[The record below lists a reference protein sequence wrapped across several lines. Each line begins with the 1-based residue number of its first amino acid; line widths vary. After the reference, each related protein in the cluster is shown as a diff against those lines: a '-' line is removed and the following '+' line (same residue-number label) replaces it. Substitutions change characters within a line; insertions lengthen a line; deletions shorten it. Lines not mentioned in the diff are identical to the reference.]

1 MEANMSMSTINN
13 TNTIVSHLWLQDVI
27 DENLTKAKATL
38 DCLLAAEDSNVVL
51 DRETIFNAV
60 WSARDSLQEIVQY
73 QAALKDN
80 FGEEN

>member
-1 MEANMSMSTINN
+1 MSMSTINN

-60 WSARDSLQEIVQY
+60 WSARDSLQEIETY
-73 QAALKDN
+73 KASLN
-80 FGEEN
+80 NESGEEN

>member
-1 MEANMSMSTINN
+1 MNMSTINDKN
-13 TNTIVSHLWLQDVI
+13 SIVSHLWLQDVI

-60 WSARDSLQEIVQY
+60 WSARDSLQEIATY
-73 QAALKDN
+73 KASLN
-80 FGEEN
+80 NESGEEN

>member
-1 MEANMSMSTINN
+1 MSTINN

-60 WSARDSLQEIVQY
+60 WSARDSLQEIETY
-73 QAALKDN
+73 KASLN
-80 FGEEN
+80 NESGEEN